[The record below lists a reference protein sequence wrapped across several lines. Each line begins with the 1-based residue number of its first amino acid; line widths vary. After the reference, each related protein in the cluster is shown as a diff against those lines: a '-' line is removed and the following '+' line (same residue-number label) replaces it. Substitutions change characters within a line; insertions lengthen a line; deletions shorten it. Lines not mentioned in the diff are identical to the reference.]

1 MPNANLVFG
10 KEVPMELPRQLKANR
25 ERLGLSQEDV
35 AHAIYVSRQTMSSW
49 ENGKTYPD
57 VQSLLLLS
65 DLFGVSIDDLVK
77 GDVVS
82 MKEMVSKDAMVMERM
97 AVGSVALI
105 LMGIACM
112 VGLSAVW
119 KNPSPVPFLSTGA
132 LAGIAAMVAFWIPSL
147 VLSVR
152 IERIKKSHNLV
163 TYREISAFMD
173 GEEVPED
180 GEALSRRSPWLSN
193 LTKLICGAGIGLIVA
208 FVLTLI
214 VNALH

>member
-1 MPNANLVFG
+1 
-10 KEVPMELPRQLKANR
+10 MELPRQLRANR

-49 ENGKTYPD
+49 ERGKTYPD
-57 VQSLLLLS
+57 VQSLMLLS
-65 DLFGVSIDDLVK
+65 HLFGISIDELVK

-82 MKEMVSKDAMVMERM
+82 MKEMVSKDAVVMERM
-97 AVGSVALI
+97 AVGSVALM

-112 VGLSAVW
+112 VGLNAVW
-119 KNPSPVPFLSTGA
+119 KDPSPVPYMSIGS
-132 LAGIAAMVAFWIPSL
+132 LAGIAAMVAFWIPSF

-152 IERIKKSHNLV
+152 IEKIKKNHDLV

-173 GEEVPED
+173 GEEVPE
-180 GEALSRRSPWLSN
+180 ESKALSRSKPLLSN
-193 LTKLICGAGIGLIVA
+193 IVKLVCGAGIGLIVA

>member
-1 MPNANLVFG
+1 
-10 KEVPMELPRQLKANR
+10 MELPRQLRANR

-49 ENGKTYPD
+49 ERGKTYPD
-57 VQSLLLLS
+57 VQSLMLLS
-65 DLFGVSIDDLVK
+65 QLFGVSIDELVK

-82 MKEMVSKDAMVMERM
+82 MKEMVSKDALVMERM
-97 AVGSVALI
+97 AVGSVVLI

-112 VGLSAVW
+112 VGLNAVW
-119 KNPSPVPFLSTGA
+119 KDPSPVPYMSIGS

-152 IERIKKSHNLV
+152 IEKIKKNHDLV

-173 GEEVPED
+173 GEEVPE
-180 GEALSRRSPWLSN
+180 ESKALSRSKPLLSN
-193 LTKLICGAGIGLIVA
+193 IVKLVCGAGIGLIVA

>member
-1 MPNANLVFG
+1 
-10 KEVPMELPRQLKANR
+10 MELPRQLRANR

-49 ENGKTYPD
+49 ERGKTYPD
-57 VQSLLLLS
+57 VQSLMLLS
-65 DLFGVSIDDLVK
+65 QLFGVSIDELVK

-82 MKEMVSKDAMVMERM
+82 MKEMVSKDAVVMERM
-97 AVGSVALI
+97 AVGSVALM

-112 VGLSAVW
+112 VGLNAVW
-119 KNPSPVPFLSTGA
+119 KDPSPVPYMSIGS
-132 LAGIAAMVAFWIPSL
+132 LAGIVAMVAFWIPSL

-152 IERIKKSHNLV
+152 IEKIKKNHDLV

-173 GEEVPED
+173 GEEVPE
-180 GEALSRRSPWLSN
+180 ESKALSRSKPLLSN
-193 LTKLICGAGIGLIVA
+193 IVKLVCGAGIGLIVA

>member
-1 MPNANLVFG
+1 
-10 KEVPMELPRQLKANR
+10 MELPRQLRANR

-49 ENGKTYPD
+49 ERGKTYPD
-57 VQSLLLLS
+57 VQSLMLLS
-65 DLFGVSIDDLVK
+65 QLFGVSIDEFVK

-82 MKEMVSKDAMVMERM
+82 MKEMVSKDAVVMERM
-97 AVGSVALI
+97 AVGSVVLM

-112 VGLSAVW
+112 VGLNAVW
-119 KNPSPVPFLSTGA
+119 KDPSPVPYMSIGS

-147 VLSVR
+147 VLSMR
-152 IERIKKSHNLV
+152 IEKIKKNHSLV

-173 GEEVPED
+173 GEEVPE
-180 GEALSRRSPWLSN
+180 ESKALSRSKPLLSN
-193 LTKLICGAGIGLIVA
+193 IVKLVCGAGIGLIVA

>member
-1 MPNANLVFG
+1 
-10 KEVPMELPRQLKANR
+10 MELPRQLRANR

-49 ENGKTYPD
+49 ERGKTYPD
-57 VQSLLLLS
+57 VQSLMLLS
-65 DLFGVSIDDLVK
+65 QLFGVSIDELVK

-82 MKEMVSKDAMVMERM
+82 MKEMVSKDAVVMERM
-97 AVGSVALI
+97 AVGSVALM

-112 VGLSAVW
+112 VGLNAVW
-119 KNPSPVPFLSTGA
+119 KDPSPVPYMSIGS

-152 IERIKKSHNLV
+152 IEQVKKNHDLV

-173 GEEVPED
+173 GEEVPE
-180 GEALSRRSPWLSN
+180 ESKALSRSKPLLSN
-193 LTKLICGAGIGLIVA
+193 IVKLVCGAGIGLIVA

>member
-1 MPNANLVFG
+1 
-10 KEVPMELPRQLKANR
+10 MELPEHLKANR
-25 ERLGLSQEDV
+25 KRLGLSQEDV
-35 AHAIYVSRQTMSSW
+35 AHAIFVSRQTMSSW

-57 VQSLLLLS
+57 VQSLMLLS
-65 DLFGVSIDDLVK
+65 RLFGVSIDELVK

-82 MKEMVSKDAMVMERM
+82 MKEMVSKDAVVMERM
-97 AVGSVALI
+97 AVGSVMLI

-112 VGLSAVW
+112 VGLNAVW
-119 KNPSPVPFLSTGA
+119 KDPAPIPYMSTGS

-152 IERIKKSHNLV
+152 IERIKKSHDLV

-173 GEEVPED
+173 GEDIPED
-180 GEALSRRSPWLSN
+180 SEALSRRNPWMSN
-193 LTKLICGAGIGLIVA
+193 LTKLICGAGIGLIIA

-214 VNALH
+214 VNALR

>member
-1 MPNANLVFG
+1 
-10 KEVPMELPRQLKANR
+10 MELPRQLRANR

-49 ENGKTYPD
+49 ERGKTYPD
-57 VQSLLLLS
+57 VQSLMLLS
-65 DLFGVSIDDLVK
+65 QLFGVSIDELVK

-82 MKEMVSKDAMVMERM
+82 MKEMVSKDAVVMERM
-97 AVGSVALI
+97 AVGSVVLM

-112 VGLSAVW
+112 VGLNAVW
-119 KNPSPVPFLSTGA
+119 KDPSPVPYMSIGF

-152 IERIKKSHNLV
+152 IEKIKKNHDLV
-163 TYREISAFMD
+163 TCREISAFMD
-173 GEEVPED
+173 GEEVPE
-180 GEALSRRSPWLSN
+180 ESKAHSSSKPLLSIIV
-193 LTKLICGAGIGLIVA
+193 KLVCSAGIGLIVA
-208 FVLTLI
+208 FVLMLI

>member
-1 MPNANLVFG
+1 M
-10 KEVPMELPRQLKANR
+10 KLPEHLKANR

-35 AHAIYVSRQTMSSW
+35 AHAIFVSRQTMSSW

-65 DLFGVSIDDLVK
+65 QLFGVSIDELVK

-82 MKEMVSKDAMVMERM
+82 MKNMINKDAMVMERM
-97 AVGSVALI
+97 AVGSVVLI

-112 VGLSAVW
+112 VGFNAIW
-119 KNPSPVPFLSTGA
+119 QDPSPIPFMSTGS

-173 GEEVPED
+173 GKDAPED
-180 GEALSRRSPWLSN
+180 GEALSRRNPWISN
-193 LTKLICGAGIGLIVA
+193 LTKLICGAGIGLIIA

-214 VNALH
+214 VNALR

>member
-1 MPNANLVFG
+1 
-10 KEVPMELPRQLKANR
+10 MELPRQLRANR

-49 ENGKTYPD
+49 ERGKTYPD
-57 VQSLLLLS
+57 VQSLMLLS
-65 DLFGVSIDDLVK
+65 QLFGVSIDELVK

-82 MKEMVSKDAMVMERM
+82 MKEMVSKDAVVMERM
-97 AVGSVALI
+97 AVGSVALM

-112 VGLSAVW
+112 VGLNAVW
-119 KNPSPVPFLSTGA
+119 KDPSPVPYMSIGS

-152 IERIKKSHNLV
+152 IEKIKKNHDLV

-173 GEEVPED
+173 GEEVPE
-180 GEALSRRSPWLSN
+180 ESRALSRSKPLLSN
-193 LTKLICGAGIGLIVA
+193 IVKLVCGAGIGLIVA

>member
-1 MPNANLVFG
+1 
-10 KEVPMELPRQLKANR
+10 MELPRQLRANR

-49 ENGKTYPD
+49 ERGKTYPD
-57 VQSLLLLS
+57 VQSLMLLS
-65 DLFGVSIDDLVK
+65 HLFGISIDELVK

-82 MKEMVSKDAMVMERM
+82 MKEMVSKDAVVMERM
-97 AVGSVALI
+97 AVGSVALM

-112 VGLSAVW
+112 VGLNAVW
-119 KNPSPVPFLSTGA
+119 KDPSPVPYMSIGS

-152 IERIKKSHNLV
+152 IEKIKKNHDLV

-173 GEEVPED
+173 GEEVSE
-180 GEALSRRSPWLSN
+180 ESKALSRSKPLLSN
-193 LTKLICGAGIGLIVA
+193 IVKLVCGAGIGLIVA

>member
-1 MPNANLVFG
+1 
-10 KEVPMELPRQLKANR
+10 MELPRQLRANR

-49 ENGKTYPD
+49 ERGKTYPD
-57 VQSLLLLS
+57 VQSLMLLS
-65 DLFGVSIDDLVK
+65 QLFGVSIDELVK

-82 MKEMVSKDAMVMERM
+82 MKEMVSKDAVVMERM
-97 AVGSVALI
+97 AVGSVALM

-112 VGLSAVW
+112 VGLNAVW
-119 KNPSPVPFLSTGA
+119 KDPSPVPYMSIGS
-132 LAGIAAMVAFWIPSL
+132 LAGIAAMVAFWIPSF

-152 IERIKKSHNLV
+152 IEKIKKNHDLV

-173 GEEVPED
+173 GEEVPE
-180 GEALSRRSPWLSN
+180 ESKALSRSKPLLSN
-193 LTKLICGAGIGLIVA
+193 IVKLVCGAGIGLIVA

>member
-1 MPNANLVFG
+1 
-10 KEVPMELPRQLKANR
+10 MELPRQLRANR

-49 ENGKTYPD
+49 ERGKTYPD
-57 VQSLLLLS
+57 VQSLMLLS
-65 DLFGVSIDDLVK
+65 QLFGVSIDELVK

-82 MKEMVSKDAMVMERM
+82 MKEMVSKDAVVMERM
-97 AVGSVALI
+97 AVGSVALM

-112 VGLSAVW
+112 VGLNAVW
-119 KNPSPVPFLSTGA
+119 KDPSPVPYMSIGS

-152 IERIKKSHNLV
+152 IEKIKKNHDLV

-173 GEEVPED
+173 GEEVSE
-180 GEALSRRSPWLSN
+180 ESKALSRSKPLLSN
-193 LTKLICGAGIGLIVA
+193 IVKLVCGAGIGLIVA

>member
-1 MPNANLVFG
+1 
-10 KEVPMELPRQLKANR
+10 MELPRQLRANR

-49 ENGKTYPD
+49 ERGKTYPD
-57 VQSLLLLS
+57 VQSLMLLS
-65 DLFGVSIDDLVK
+65 QLFGVSIDEFVK

-82 MKEMVSKDAMVMERM
+82 MKEMVSKDAVVMERM
-97 AVGSVALI
+97 AVGSVVLM

-112 VGLSAVW
+112 VGLNAVW
-119 KNPSPVPFLSTGA
+119 KDPSPVPYMSIGS

-152 IERIKKSHNLV
+152 IEQVKKNHDLV

-173 GEEVPED
+173 GEEVPE
-180 GEALSRRSPWLSN
+180 ESKALSRSKPLLSN
-193 LTKLICGAGIGLIVA
+193 IVKLVCGAGIGLIVA